1 MAMMEALKSTNIGI
15 KTKQR
20 KGQNNNIK
28 YTWSLNAIQAKK
40 RETSIIFPIFKTIL
54 RASVYIEA

>member
-28 YTWSLNAIQAKK
+28 YTWSLSAIQAKK